1 MFIVLII
8 FLSPCVDRK
17 LIMHEETDS
26 ALYHNRNNINILANT
41 PFYFLRSFYEW
52 TGNIGSMNTPQS
64 NNPNLSI
71 QTLNIPPRE
80 IKIRTVYDETTTN
93 SDSITVPNP
102 IPEPIN
108 PSTVGAECIKIDTDE
123 AAGTLKSHQVNIDFN
138 GRPTI
143 GDLDN
148 DGIPDLVM
156 ANRNRIAA
164 YSICGKKLWDI
175 STKTNWDYSR
185 HYFWNY
191 TTYGFIGD
199 ADGDL
204 KAEFLHFGNDWRTLF
219 IRDGKTG
226 NIKQTIQ
233 LSPGEQW
240 MYVLLAQRAEDTPK
254 SSTRIIVTSASYDTS
269 VNITAIDIRSGSP
282 NIEWTFSREV
292 KDNGMFVYLTPQVAN
307 LDGVGGDEIFFGS
320 IALNEH
326 GKLIWLVDANN
337 MTEGRGLCAATVKD
351 LDPSRTGLES
361 VFSLYSP
368 INNYPSLLA
377 YGYTTGNKQL
387 FSTLSPDSQKHPHQH
402 TIGDFDPDSYGLE
415 ILVRNNDGFNHWMTN
430 YQGKVI
436 KKDWRIYP
444 GWDNA
449 GEYVQGIEW
458 DHIIGTEI
466 LYIERH
472 VPNPINHGQKSKLA
486 IASPISNKIL
496 IKQFSG
502 AVVEDPTNW
511 EGVHNQPN
519 FNPYE
524 AMAIVVD
531 LFGDGREE
539 ILTWGGS
546 SFTIYY
552 NSGDKNVPKRWGDP
566 QYEKFKK
573 ISCPLYSPR

>member
-1 MFIVLII
+1 MYQLLG
-8 FLSPCVDRK
+8 FLSI
-17 LIMHEETDS
+17 LIALFGSSFATSLDVNIRTIDDEIFTNSETIPDV
-26 ALYHNRNNINILANT
+26 NT
-41 PFYFLRSFYEW
+41 PPTVEPKCIDIDANEV
-52 TGNIGSMNTPQS
+52 TGI
-64 NNPNLSI
+64 
-71 QTLNIPPRE
+71 
-80 IKIRTVYDETTTN
+80 
-93 SDSITVPNP
+93 
-102 IPEPIN
+102 
-108 PSTVGAECIKIDTDE
+108 
-123 AAGTLKSHQVNIDFN
+123 LKSHSVDIDFN

-175 STKTNWDYSR
+175 SVNTNWDYSG

-191 TTYGFIGD
+191 TTYGYIGD
-199 ADGDL
+199 ADGDS
-204 KAEFLHFGNDWRTLF
+204 KAEFLHFGNDWHTLF

-233 LSPGEQW
+233 LSPTEQW
-240 MYVLLAQRAEDTPK
+240 MYVLLAQRAEDNAK

-269 VNITAIDIRSGSP
+269 ITIASIDIRSGTPEIDWS
-282 NIEWTFSREV
+282 FSCEIQN
-292 KDNGMFVYLTPQVAN
+292 NGMFVYLTPQTAN
-307 LDGVGGDEIFFGS
+307 LDGNGGDEIFFGS
-320 IALNEH
+320 IALSES
-326 GKLIWLVDANN
+326 GKLIWLADANS
-337 MTEGRGLCAATVKD
+337 MTEGRGFSATTVKD

-377 YGYTTGNKQL
+377 YGYMTGNKQL
-387 FSTLSPDSQKHPHQH
+387 FSTLSPNSQKHPHQH
-402 TIGDFDPDSYGLE
+402 TIGDFDPESYGLE
-415 ILVRNNDGFNHWMTN
+415 VLVRNNDGVNHWMTN

-466 LYIERH
+466 IYIERH
-472 VPNPINHGQKSKLA
+472 VPNPINQGQNSKLA
-486 IASPISNKIL
+486 IVSPILNKIL

-502 AVVEDPTNW
+502 AVVENPNNW
-511 EGVHNQPN
+511 VGIHNQPN

-524 AMAIVVD
+524 AMVLVVD

-546 SFTIYY
+546 RFTIYY